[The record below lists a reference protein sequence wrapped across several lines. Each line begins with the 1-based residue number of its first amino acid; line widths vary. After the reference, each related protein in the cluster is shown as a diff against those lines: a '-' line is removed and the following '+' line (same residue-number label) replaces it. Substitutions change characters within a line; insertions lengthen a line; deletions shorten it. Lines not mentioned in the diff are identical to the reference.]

1 MIDMMAFITH
11 FCRSIKPYLL
21 ALGLLLV
28 TFPAMAED
36 IGVVRAKGVIAKN
49 GQMLVSTRFTTQLP
63 QPLIESLNQG
73 VALNFRLEYQ
83 LNSPT
88 YQAYKLKLS
97 NLFSAHA
104 ALNYKLSYH
113 PLTNRYKVI
122 MGTLATDYATLDEAI
137 QSIGAIAN
145 WRVLS
150 SGTLSGYRPRDVS
163 AAVKLSLSISDL
175 PKPFQINAITSS
187 TWKLDSGWV
196 TLNLSKEP

>member
-11 FCRSIKPYLL
+11 FYKSTKTCLI
-21 ALGLLLV
+21 ALVLLLV
-28 TFPAMAED
+28 SLPAMAEE
-36 IGVVRAKGVIAKN
+36 ISVVRAKGTIAKN
-49 GQMLVSTRFTTQLP
+49 GQMLVSTRFNTQLP

-73 VALNFRLEYQ
+73 VALNFRLDYQ
-83 LNSPT
+83 LNAPS
-88 YQAYKLKLS
+88 YQAYKLKIS
-97 NLFSAHA
+97 NLFGSHA
-104 ALNYKLSYH
+104 GLNYKLSYH

-122 MGTLATDYATLDEAI
+122 MGTLATDYGSLDEAI

-150 SGTLSGYRPRDVS
+150 SGTLTGYPVRDVS
-163 AAVKLSLSISDL
+163 ASVRLSLSISDL

-196 TLNLSKEP
+196 TLNLSKES